1 MEKNLTQNSFN
12 VEKVEAHVS
21 RFQEMLYE
29 FIKGL
34 SALRREQNYF
44 NEELYGTDGS
54 DSF

>member
-1 MEKNLTQNSFN
+1 MENNLTQNSFN
-12 VEKVEAHVS
+12 VEKVEAQVS

-44 NEELYGTDGS
+44 NEELYGPDGTS
-54 DSF
+54 AF